1 MKILLILLRYEV
13 GKVSKQKQKL
23 IEFSVNFFGVCKWSK
38 RAFKMNKFFQDL
50 VDRNITIMEN
60 SYEFPTTKKL
70 FYQLNMT
77 DWSILAD
84 RMISYNNPYQRIEF
98 LNDLI
103 DNGTLA
109 IWAPDVSYEVHE
121 LHHRYKVINATWEKW
136 WKSKDFYPGYN
147 YAGYV
152 TRRKW
157 VLQEVIIKNK

>member
-1 MKILLILLRYEV
+1 MVCEVSRTIIVLRTINISLDLEI
-13 GKVSKQKQKL
+13 Q
-23 IEFSVNFFGVCKWSK
+23 WSK

-60 SYEFPTTKKL
+60 SYHFPTTKKL
-70 FYQLNMT
+70 FYQLNMP

-136 WKSKDFYPGYN
+136 SKSKDFYPGYN

-157 VLQEVIIKNK
+157 VLQEVIIKNSQKFN

>member
-1 MKILLILLRYEV
+1 
-13 GKVSKQKQKL
+13 
-23 IEFSVNFFGVCKWSK
+23 
-38 RAFKMNKFFQDL
+38 MNKFFQDL

-70 FYQLNMT
+70 FYQLNMP

-84 RMISYNNPYQRIEF
+84 RMIAYNNPYQRIEF

-109 IWAPDVSYEVHE
+109 IWARDVSYEVHE

-157 VLQEVIIKNK
+157 VLQEVIIKNKQKFN

>member
-1 MKILLILLRYEV
+1 
-13 GKVSKQKQKL
+13 
-23 IEFSVNFFGVCKWSK
+23 
-38 RAFKMNKFFQDL
+38 MNKFFQDL

-60 SYEFPTTKKL
+60 SYHFPTTKTI

-84 RMISYNNPYQRIEF
+84 RMVSYNGLSQRIAL

-103 DNGTLA
+103 DNGTHA
-109 IWAPDVSYEVHE
+109 TWAPDVSYEVHE
-121 LHHRYKVINATWEKW
+121 LHHRYKVINAPKKKW

-157 VLQEVIIKNK
+157 VLQEVIIKNNQKFN